1 MIDSH
6 DLPLK
11 NFVVRTV
18 VVSDFKSNISLCI
31 YSGKFPKCWLW
42 PLHDPLLPVYLSWSL
57 KNGFS
62 VAMFVII
69 VLIGDTGG

>member
-18 VVSDFKSNISLCI
+18 VVSDFKSNIQVSFLNVGSGLCMTH
-31 YSGKFPKCWLW
+31 YSQFTYHGL
-42 PLHDPLLPVYLSWSL
+42 
-57 KNGFS
+57 
-62 VAMFVII
+62 
-69 VLIGDTGG
+69 